1 VSGFKDHFSERAEG
15 YAIYRPRYPATL
27 AAWLASAAP
36 ARKLAW
42 DVGCGSGQLSTLL
55 GEQFEKVIATDA
67 SSAQVERAVAH
78 PHVEYRVEPA
88 ESSSLTSGSADLVTV
103 AQAAHWMKL
112 DAFYREARRVARE
125 EALIALIAYER
136 TRIDPSIDPIIETFY
151 SGDLDRWW
159 PPERKHIETGY
170 RTLDFPFQPVAA
182 PSFEMKATWTADQLV
197 GYIRTWSAVRAME
210 AANGPEA
217 TNRFEDSVRRAWG
230 PGARDVIW
238 PMVVLAG
245 RVKRK
250 G

>member
-15 YAIYRPRYPATL
+15 YAIYRPRYPAAL

-55 GEQFEKVIATDA
+55 GDQFEKVIATDA

-78 PHVEYRVEPA
+78 PRVEYRVEPA
-88 ESSSLTSGSADLVTV
+88 ESSSLSSGSADLITV

-112 DAFYREARRVARE
+112 DAFYKEARRVARN

-136 TRIDPSIDPIIETFY
+136 TRIDPSIDAIIERFY

-170 RTLDFPFQPVAA
+170 RTLDFPFEPVAA

-210 AANGPEA
+210 AASGPEA
-217 TNRFEDSVRRAWG
+217 TNRFEGSVRRAWG
-230 PGARDVIW
+230 PGARDVVW

-245 RVKRK
+245 RVK
-250 G
+250 